1 VRAGKHPSF
10 FRDASEFAVA
20 QKCYLIA
27 DRVSTWSSL
36 HVLQQKKSTAEVTE
50 ALGKMGYL
58 MVGEL
63 GVREGEADS
72 VDNVVQGV
80 LDASQDPS

>member
-1 VRAGKHPSF
+1 VRAKKHPSF

-20 QKCYLIA
+20 QESYLTA
-27 DRVSTWSSL
+27 DRVSTWSSFL
-36 HVLQQKKSTAEVTE
+36 VLQQKKSTAEVKE

-63 GVREGEADS
+63 GVREGKADS
-72 VDNVVQGV
+72 VDNVV
-80 LDASQDPS
+80 